1 MGIAHR
7 DIKPENFLLSSDK
20 EDASIK
26 AADFGLSQFFV
37 SGKPFKSL
45 IGSAYYVAPEVLNR
59 SYGPNADMWSLGV
72 CLYVMLSGSPP
83 FEGDGEGEIFD
94 NILYREPDM
103 SSDPWPSV
111 STPAK
116 ALVRTLLQKNPDR
129 RPEPKAVLQHRWL
142 CEVAPHRALPP
153 IVLERMVAFA
163 GATHVRL
170 DMVLSLGRGK
180 RPQNANEVRAM
191 LETAGVTVADNV
203 LRTLLTF
210 SQAVKPDGNKE
221 TIKSIVI
228 GISEARRDEFYVR
241 NAALPKIQ
249 TGRRERK
256 HA

>member
-1 MGIAHR
+1 MTEAYSKMIQQMMESGQEMMRAFNPAMEGMNTKGFESIFPTMSKDMMEMWFGKAFNR
-7 DIKPENFLLSSDK
+7 EGLDARTRLL
-20 EDASIK
+20 ITL
-26 AADFGLSQFFV
+26 AALT
-37 SGKPFKSL
+37 
-45 IGSAYYVAPEVLNR
+45 VLGAQAEAQVKMTVR
-59 SYGPNADMWSLGV
+59 H
-72 CLYVMLSGSPP
+72 
-83 FEGDGEGEIFD
+83 
-94 NILYREPDM
+94 
-103 SSDPWPSV
+103 
-111 STPAK
+111 
-116 ALVRTLLQKNPDR
+116 AL
-129 RPEPKAVLQHRWL
+129 E
-142 CEVAPHRALPP
+142 
-153 IVLERMVAFA
+153 A
-163 GATHVRL
+163 GATHEML